1 MAIMKQLYET
11 GGKMRNR
18 FVVMLIA
25 GLMITPGAAFAQTAL
40 ATQSSAAA
48 TATAA
53 RAATASNLAF
63 DVASVRPSPAPDQAT
78 MMAGL
83 QAGRKPNWVR
93 VDGSRA
99 TFNYE
104 SLNDLIAYAYK
115 LRSYEISGPEWL
127 VTDRFDI
134 AARLPD
140 GATKD
145 DVPEMLRALLV
156 ERFKLATHREM
167 SEQPVLALVV
177 GKSGPKLKEAVATAA
192 VIDQDAPLKP
202 GESKQDTPSGPMRL
216 MKNSDGSTT
225 YNMGARGT
233 FTLKFDGETRSMH
246 MQADT
251 ITMKGFV
258 MMMTTLGAGQG
269 RQIVDMT
276 GLTGMYQAGVDFSLM
291 DLASSL
297 SAQGIDIP
305 RRPGGGSSGAEATDP
320 EGGATV
326 SAALEKLGLRLE
338 KSRAKVDRL
347 VVDHVEKSPTE
358 N

>member
-1 MAIMKQLYET
+1 MAIMKRLYKT
-11 GGKMRNR
+11 GGKMRNL
-18 FVVMLIA
+18 FGLMLMAGVLIA
-25 GLMITPGAAFAQTAL
+25 ASAASAQTAPR
-40 ATQSSAAA
+40 TQAASSVQVSPAAQ
-48 TATAA
+48 AA
-53 RAATASNLAF
+53 PGNLAF
-63 DVASVRPSPAPDQAT
+63 DVASVRPSPAPDQAAMLT
-78 MMAGL
+78 GLMAGK
-83 QAGRKPNWVR
+83 QPNWVR

-104 SLNDLIAYAYK
+104 SLKDLIMYAYK
-115 LRSYEISGPEWL
+115 MPRYEISGPEWL

-145 DVPEMLRALLV
+145 DVPEMLQALLA

-167 SEQPVLALVV
+167 SEQPVLGLVI
-177 GKSGPKLKEAVATAA
+177 GKGGPKLKESTAMP
-192 VIDQDAPLKP
+192 VPFDESEPLKP
-202 GESKQDTPSGPMRL
+202 GESKMDSPNGPIRL
-216 MKNSDGSTT
+216 MKNADGSTT
-225 YNMGARGT
+225 YNMGARGS

-246 MQADT
+246 MEAST
-251 ITMKGFV
+251 INMKGFV
-258 MMMTTLGAGQG
+258 MMMTTLGAGEG

-276 GLTGMYQAGVDFSLM
+276 GLTGMYQAAVDFSVM
-291 DLASSL
+291 DLMASL

-305 RRPGGGSSGAEATDP
+305 RRPGGGSSGSEATDP

-326 SAALEKLGLRLE
+326 AAALDKLGLKLE

-347 VVDHVEKSPTE
+347 VVDHVEKSPTD

>member
-1 MAIMKQLYET
+1 MLMA
-11 GGKMRNR
+11 GA
-18 FVVMLIA
+18 LIA
-25 GLMITPGAAFAQTAL
+25 ASAAFGQTGL
-40 ATQSSAAA
+40 ATQAASSVQASPAAQ
-48 TATAA
+48 AA
-53 RAATASNLAF
+53 PGNLAF

-78 MMAGL
+78 MLTGLMAGK
-83 QAGRKPNWVR
+83 QPNWVR
-93 VDGSRA
+93 IDGSRA

-115 LRSYEISGPEWL
+115 MRRYEISGPEWL

-145 DVPEMLRALLV
+145 DVPEMLRALLA

-167 SEQPVLALVV
+167 SEQPVLGLVI
-177 GKSGPKLKEAVATAA
+177 GKSGPKLKEAAATPEA
-192 VIDQDAPLKP
+192 IDQDAPLKP
-202 GESKQDTPSGPMRL
+202 GESKQDTPSGPIRL
-216 MKNSDGSTT
+216 MKNADGSTT
-225 YNMGARGT
+225 YNMGARGS

-246 MQADT
+246 MEAST

-258 MMMTTLGAGQG
+258 MMMTTLGAGEG

-276 GLTGMYQAGVDFSLM
+276 GLTGMYQAAVDFSLM
-291 DLASSL
+291 DLQSSL

-305 RRPGGGSSGAEATDP
+305 RRPGGGSSGADATDP

>member
-1 MAIMKQLYET
+1 
-11 GGKMRNR
+11 
-18 FVVMLIA
+18 
-25 GLMITPGAAFAQTAL
+25 
-40 ATQSSAAA
+40 
-48 TATAA
+48 
-53 RAATASNLAF
+53 
-63 DVASVRPSPAPDQAT
+63 
-78 MMAGL
+78 MMADY
-83 QAGRKPNWVR
+83 QAGRQPNWVR

-104 SLNDLIAYAYK
+104 SLKDLIAYAYK
-115 LRSYEISGPEWL
+115 LRPYEISGPEWL

-167 SEQPVLALVV
+167 SEQPVLGLVIA
-177 GKSGPKLKEAVATAA
+177 KSGPKLKESTATTEA
-192 VIDQDAPLKP
+192 IDESAPLQP
-202 GESKQDTPSGPMRL
+202 GESRMNTPNGPIRL
-216 MKNSDGSTT
+216 MKNADGSTT

-233 FTLKFDGETRSMH
+233 FTLKFDNETRSMH

-258 MMMTTLGAGQG
+258 MMMTTLGAGEG

-276 GLTGMYQAGVDFSLM
+276 GLMGNYQAAVDFSVM
-291 DLASSL
+291 DLMSSL

-305 RRPGGGSSGAEATDP
+305 RRPGGGSSGTEATDP

>member
-1 MAIMKQLYET
+1 MRDRFGLMLMA
-11 GGKMRNR
+11 GA
-18 FVVMLIA
+18 LIA
-25 GLMITPGAAFAQTAL
+25 AGAAFGQTAAVSQAAIGTNVTAQV
-40 ATQSSAAA
+40 ATG
-48 TATAA
+48 
-53 RAATASNLAF
+53 NLTF

-78 MMAGL
+78 MLAGL
-83 QAGRKPNWVR
+83 IAGRRPNWVR
-93 VDGSRA
+93 VDGTRA

-134 AARLPD
+134 EARLPD

-156 ERFKLATHREM
+156 ERFKLASHREM

-177 GKSGPKLKEAVATAA
+177 GKGGPKLKEAAATPEA
-192 VIDQDAPLKP
+192 IDESAPLKP
-202 GESKQDTPSGPMRL
+202 GETKMDTPSGPMRL
-216 MKNSDGSTT
+216 MKNADGSTT

-233 FTLKFDGETRSMH
+233 FTLKFDSSTLSMH
-246 MQADT
+246 MEASS
-251 ITMKGFV
+251 ISMKGFAI
-258 MMMTTLGAGQG
+258 MMNTLGGGEG

-276 GLTGMYQAGVDFSLM
+276 GLTGNYQATADFSLM
-291 DLASSL
+291 DLTSSL
-297 SAQGIDIP
+297 SAQGIEIP
-305 RRPGGGSSGAEATDP
+305 RRPGGGSSGTEATDP

-326 SAALEKLGLRLE
+326 SAALEKLGLKLE

>member
-1 MAIMKQLYET
+1 
-11 GGKMRNR
+11 
-18 FVVMLIA
+18 
-25 GLMITPGAAFAQTAL
+25 
-40 ATQSSAAA
+40 
-48 TATAA
+48 
-53 RAATASNLAF
+53 
-63 DVASVRPSPAPDQAT
+63 

-83 QAGRKPNWVR
+83 QAGKRPDWVR

-104 SLNDLIAYAYK
+104 SLKELIAYAYK
-115 LRSYEISGPEWL
+115 LRGYEINGPEWL

-134 AARLPD
+134 AARLPE

-167 SEQPVLALVV
+167 QEQPVLALVV
-177 GKSGPKLKEAVATAA
+177 GKGGPKLKESTATPEA
-192 VIDQDAPLKP
+192 IDENAPLKP
-202 GESKQDTPSGPMRL
+202 GESKVDTPNGPIRL
-216 MKNSDGSTT
+216 MKNADGSTT

-276 GLTGMYQAGVDFSLM
+276 GLTGNYQAAVDFSLM
-291 DLASSL
+291 DLMSSL
-297 SAQGIDIP
+297 HDQGIDIP
-305 RRPGGGSSGAEATDP
+305 ARPPSGSSGTAATDP

>member
-1 MAIMKQLYET
+1 
-11 GGKMRNR
+11 MRDR

-25 GLMITPGAAFAQTAL
+25 GALTATGAAFGQTA
-40 ATQSSAAA
+40 SAVQAPVAA
-48 TATAA
+48 TANAA
-53 RAATASNLAF
+53 AAVTNSSLAF
-63 DVASVRPSPAPDQAT
+63 DAASVRPSPEPDRQT
-78 MMAGL
+78 MLAGL
-83 QAGRKPNWVR
+83 IAGRRPNWVR
-93 VDGSRA
+93 VDGTRA

-115 LRSYEISGPEWL
+115 LRSYEVSGPEWL

-134 AARLPD
+134 AARLPE

-145 DVPEMLRALLV
+145 DVPEMLQALLKD
-156 ERFKLATHREM
+156 RFKLATHSEM
-167 SEQPVLALVV
+167 QEQPVLALMV
-177 GKSGPKLKEAVATAA
+177 GKSGPKLKEAAATAEA
-192 VIDQDAPLKP
+192 FDENAPLKP
-202 GESKQDTPSGPMRL
+202 GESKMDTPSGPIRL
-216 MKNSDGSTT
+216 MKNADGSTT
-225 YNMGARGT
+225 YNMGARGS

-246 MQADT
+246 MEAST

-276 GLTGMYQAGVDFSLM
+276 GLTGMYQAAVDFSVM
-291 DLASSL
+291 DLQSSL

-305 RRPGGGSSGAEATDP
+305 RRPGGGSSGTEATDP

-347 VVDHVEKSPTE
+347 VVDHVEKLPTE